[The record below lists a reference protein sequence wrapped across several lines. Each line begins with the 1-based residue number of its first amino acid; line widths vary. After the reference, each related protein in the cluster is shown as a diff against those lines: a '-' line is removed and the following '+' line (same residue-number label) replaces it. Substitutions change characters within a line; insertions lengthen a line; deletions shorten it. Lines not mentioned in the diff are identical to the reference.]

1 MNRAVAAKLKNP
13 HLSLFDALDMG
24 GFTYPR
30 NVDAATMDN
39 DRVTLGQ
46 RKNQLNR
53 RLRLARSNLKKA
65 ADKKGA
71 SKSSDKA
78 EPGSP
83 SAAGK
88 ASVASG
94 TSPLVIANSYLRQ
107 QKRCRAASK
116 AAPKRAAPV
125 EMEQPKP
132 KKQCLPVVSC
142 NSSACSSAPISTSK
156 GITLNSAF
164 NQAVLNGR
172 NHGKVSPVSDGVS
185 SLSSLPVLATN
196 PATQDDAWWPTNISF
211 LNPPQEE
218 LKTSL
223 VLSDFSTASLDQ
235 SLTVLGLPLENTLK
249 TVSTN
254 SVVNHTVEPQQQ
266 QVLPQTT
273 NVLLHTDGMNI
284 VGDLRPSPPAPVVI
298 QAPAPAPVAED
309 TETIKEELGLKIFQ
323 AGLQDL
329 YKKSMVA
336 AGFTAQDASE
346 SSGHFHKFAFQA
358 WKNEC
363 ERLQVVLNGQGAQEQ
378 LQA

>member
-65 ADKKGA
+65 ADKKGGN
-71 SKSSDKA
+71 KSGDKA

-107 QKRCRAASK
+107 QKRSRATSK
-116 AAPKRAAPV
+116 VAPKRAAPV
-125 EMEQPKP
+125 KMEQPRP

-142 NSSACSSAPISTSK
+142 NSSACSSAPISTSSK

-164 NQAVLNGR
+164 NQTVLSER
-172 NHGKVSPVSDGVS
+172 NHGNVSPVCDGIS
-185 SLSSLPVLATN
+185 SLSSLPVLTTN
-196 PATQDDAWWPTNISF
+196 PTTQEEAWWPATNISF
-211 LNPPQEE
+211 LNAPQEE

-223 VLSDFSTASLDQ
+223 VLPDFTTASLDQ
-235 SLTVLGLPLENTLK
+235 TLSVLGLPLENSVK

-254 SVVNHTVEPQQQ
+254 SAASPTVGPQQH
-266 QVLPQTT
+266 VLQQTT
-273 NVLLHTDGMNI
+273 NALLHTDGMNI
-284 VGDLRPSPPAPVVI
+284 IGDLRPTVPSPPVP
-298 QAPAPAPVAED
+298 QAPAPVAED
-309 TETIKEELGLKIFQ
+309 TETLKEELGLKIFQ

-363 ERLQVVLNGQGAQEQ
+363 ERLQLVLNGQGQQSA
-378 LQA
+378 